1 MSLYGLDLAVDQEGK
16 PYLLE
21 INGVRSGM
29 RGFQQIYGDNRVQE
43 QVGRMLGDK
52 YGTLTVNNGTYSR
65 ARFRRQH
72 PFQYTYNQ
80 AINALLHVPLV
91 GRYVYAAVFP
101 KVLTSPRALIDW
113 LREKEQAE
121 KAVKME
127 EKTETIFDFFPAY
140 EGQDSTVLN
149 LLNDKELSHPVV
161 NPYVAEEIAGNK
173 LLQYLVLEPT
183 PVRHVLPPTTVVG
196 LGWVARDFD
205 EIVEQHSSFALKPI
219 LGSQGMGVQLL
230 NQMEARNF
238 QFQAGP
244 VFPEPADRKI
254 SLLAIVQKNFLPKKP
269 LHLEDLV
276 EKEDF
281 MFEHG
286 VAVLQPFIDTRS
298 VLVEERVKNKNIGEG
313 GEQRGDQENSGD
325 GEDEK
330 NGEPGEHGEH
340 GEHGEEGY
348 SSIRAIVCN
357 GQFVDA
363 YRRFSPQWK
372 VNLAQGATA
381 KPYAA
386 DGLAEFCEF
395 IVETY
400 ERACAQLNPETFR
413 KDLYTQY
420 MREHP
425 RAEYETIRKTTSM
438 AFGEGTIQLMM
449 VFHVKKEDLESIGA
463 EAGGKNP

>member
-21 INGVRSGM
+21 INGLRSGM

-43 QVGRMLGDK
+43 QVCRMLSEK

-65 ARFRRQH
+65 ARFRRQR
-72 PFQYTYNQ
+72 PFRYAYNK
-80 AINALLHVPLV
+80 AINALIHVPIV

-101 KVLTSPRALIDW
+101 KVLTSPHALIGW
-113 LREKEQAE
+113 LQEKEQAE

-127 EKTETIFDFFPAY
+127 GKTEKETIFGFFPIY

-161 NPYVAEEIAGNK
+161 NSYVAEEIAGNK
-173 LLQYLVLEPT
+173 LWQYLVLEPT
-183 PVRHVLPPTTVVG
+183 PIRRALPPTTVVG
-196 LGWVARDFD
+196 LGWVAHDFD

-219 LGSQGMGVQLL
+219 LGSQGMGIQLL

-254 SLLAIVQKNFLPKKP
+254 SLLALVQKTFLQKKP

-281 MFEHG
+281 MFENG
-286 VAVLQPFIDTRS
+286 IAVLQPFIDTKS
-298 VLVEERVKNKNIGEG
+298 VLVEESV
-313 GEQRGDQENSGD
+313 
-325 GEDEK
+325 K
-330 NGEPGEHGEH
+330 NGEN
-340 GEHGEEGY
+340 GEEGY

-381 KPYAA
+381 KPYEA

-400 ERACAQLNPETFR
+400 EQACAQLNPETFR
-413 KDLYTQY
+413 KDLYVRY
-420 MREHP
+420 MKEHP
-425 RAEYETIRKTTSM
+425 RAEYQIIHRTTTTTIGDM
-438 AFGEGTIQLMM
+438 TIQMIF
-449 VFHVKKEDLESIGA
+449 VIHEKK
-463 EAGGKNP
+463 